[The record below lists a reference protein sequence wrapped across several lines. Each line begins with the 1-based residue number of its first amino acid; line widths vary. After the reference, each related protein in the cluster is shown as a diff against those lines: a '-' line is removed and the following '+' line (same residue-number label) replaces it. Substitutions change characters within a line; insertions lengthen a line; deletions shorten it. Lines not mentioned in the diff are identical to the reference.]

1 MICTSAV
8 LRFLIQ
14 VDAALGAEEMVE
26 LLTERNLQLEEKV
39 GEMQENLDD
48 LEAMNEMNEELQ
60 ENARESE
67 MELREEL
74 DMANAKV
81 SWLGLF

>member
-1 MICTSAV
+1 M
-8 LRFLIQ
+8 
-14 VDAALGAEEMVE
+14 E

-48 LEAMNEMNEELQ
+48 LENLNEMNEELM

-81 SWLGLF
+81 CIIVHNWQARQRIRCEIHDLLHRRR

>member
-1 MICTSAV
+1 M
-8 LRFLIQ
+8 
-14 VDAALGAEEMVE
+14 GAEEMVE
-26 LLTERNLQLEEKV
+26 LLTERNLVLEEKM

-81 SWLGLF
+81 RDYGRVSSEDEKRVCSRGTQ

>member
-1 MICTSAV
+1 M
-8 LRFLIQ
+8 
-14 VDAALGAEEMVE
+14 GAEEMVE

-67 MELREEL
+67 MELREEM

-81 SWLGLF
+81 SGVNLRDDVVMDVTIN

>member
-1 MICTSAV
+1 M
-8 LRFLIQ
+8 
-14 VDAALGAEEMVE
+14 DAALGAEEMVE

-81 SWLGLF
+81 GGKVFKGQ

>member
-1 MICTSAV
+1 MA
-8 LRFLIQ
+8 LRKQPDRRVKKKRKF
-14 VDAALGAEEMVE
+14 
-26 LLTERNLQLEEKV
+26 
-39 GEMQENLDD
+39 EMQENLDD

-67 MELREEL
+67 MELREEM

-81 SWLGLF
+81 SGVNLRDDVVMDVTIN

>member
-1 MICTSAV
+1 M
-8 LRFLIQ
+8 
-14 VDAALGAEEMVE
+14 E

-48 LEAMNEMNEELQ
+48 LENLNEMNEELM

-67 MELREEL
+67 MELREEM

-81 SWLGLF
+81 IDGHLRIRDENRTSSSLSLLSI

>member
-1 MICTSAV
+1 M
-8 LRFLIQ
+8 
-14 VDAALGAEEMVE
+14 GAEEMVE
-26 LLTERNLQLEEKV
+26 LLTERNLVLEEKM

-81 SWLGLF
+81 RDWVCF

>member
-1 MICTSAV
+1 M
-8 LRFLIQ
+8 
-14 VDAALGAEEMVE
+14 E

-81 SWLGLF
+81 RVPLALEFICRLCLVCLSIIF

>member
-1 MICTSAV
+1 M
-8 LRFLIQ
+8 
-14 VDAALGAEEMVE
+14 E

-48 LEAMNEMNEELQ
+48 LENLNEMNEELM

-67 MELREEL
+67 MELREEM

-81 SWLGLF
+81 IDGHLRIRDENRTSSSSSFLSI

>member
-1 MICTSAV
+1 M
-8 LRFLIQ
+8 
-14 VDAALGAEEMVE
+14 E

-48 LEAMNEMNEELQ
+48 LENLNEMNEELM

-81 SWLGLF
+81 CIIVYNWQARQRIRCEIHDLLHHRRR

>member
-1 MICTSAV
+1 M
-8 LRFLIQ
+8 
-14 VDAALGAEEMVE
+14 DAALGAEEMVE
-26 LLTERNLQLEEKV
+26 LLTERNLLLEEKV
-39 GEMQENLDD
+39 SEMQENLDD

-81 SWLGLF
+81 GAGRSVHGQGCGSGRGAST

>member
-1 MICTSAV
+1 M
-8 LRFLIQ
+8 
-14 VDAALGAEEMVE
+14 GAEEMVE

-48 LEAMNEMNEELQ
+48 LEAMNEELQ

-67 MELREEL
+67 MELREEM

-81 SWLGLF
+81 SGVNLRDDVVMDVTIN

>member
-1 MICTSAV
+1 M
-8 LRFLIQ
+8 
-14 VDAALGAEEMVE
+14 E

-48 LEAMNEMNEELQ
+48 LENLNEMNEELM

-81 SWLGLF
+81 YNWQARQRIRCEIHDLLHHRRR